1 MLPPDLASNQ
11 AFLSPARSALSVSS
25 ENIWIAGKQCD
36 LVSLRVA
43 KVANI
48 KMRPAHIT
56 KARLTLVKT
65 TCGKRGGVKV
75 TNLLLTARLKR
86 DHSAVPSRG
95 RMSIEGWFDVEIR

>member
-1 MLPPDLASNQ
+1 LWRRETREFRHIRKPGFAVLPPDLASNQ

-86 DHSAVPSRG
+86 
-95 RMSIEGWFDVEIR
+95 